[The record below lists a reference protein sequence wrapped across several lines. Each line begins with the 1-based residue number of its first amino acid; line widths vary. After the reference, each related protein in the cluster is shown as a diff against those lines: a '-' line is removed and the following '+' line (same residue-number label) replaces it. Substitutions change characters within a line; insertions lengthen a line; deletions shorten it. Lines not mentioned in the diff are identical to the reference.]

1 MNNSP
6 HDEDDDIGRRLYA
19 AVVSTKLVCT
29 MDYALEFYVPE
40 QVHEGWEELGRILQS
55 SIPENTLDA
64 LLSMKKQP
72 ANWCRPTQSAMPR
85 ARSPLLHGYSFQ

>member
-1 MNNSP
+1 MNNSQ

-40 QVHEGWEELGRILQS
+40 QVHEGWNELGRILQS
-55 SIPENTLDA
+55 SIAENTLDA
-64 LLSMKKQP
+64 IVTMTRKP
-72 ANWCRPTQSAMPR
+72 AN
-85 ARSPLLHGYSFQ
+85 